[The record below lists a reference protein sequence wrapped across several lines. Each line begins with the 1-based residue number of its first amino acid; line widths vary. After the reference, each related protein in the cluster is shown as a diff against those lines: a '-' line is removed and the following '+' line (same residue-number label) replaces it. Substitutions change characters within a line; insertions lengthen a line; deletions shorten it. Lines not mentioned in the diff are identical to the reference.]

1 MDSNIILDFWFDKG
15 IIFNTKKWFCQSYKY
30 DNFIIENFKSTLDY
44 YNNKKGL
51 ENLNSKNNYLAFIIL
66 LDQFSRQIYRN
77 TENAFFYD
85 KKIIEFT
92 DIGFELYINDF
103 NDVELL
109 FAFMPYIHT
118 ENIIYRHKAKIYIN
132 LVKDK
137 LINNPKI
144 YNKILKNFEDHNII
158 YNNFGRFPKR
168 NDVLNRESTKEEI
181 TYLSMRINKYY

>member
-1 MDSNIILDFWFDKG
+1 MDSNKILDFWFDKG
-15 IIFNTKKWFCQSYKY
+15 IKLNSKKWFCQSYKY

-77 TENAFFYD
+77 NENALYYD

-92 DIGFELYINDF
+92 DIGFELYINDL

-137 LINNPKI
+137 LINNPNLC
-144 YNKILKNFEDHNII
+144 NKILKNFEDHNIV

-168 NDVLNRESTKEEI
+168 NDILNRESTKEEI
-181 TYLSMRINKYY
+181 IYLSMRINKYY